1 MRKLFLFSMIIP
13 AALLASCDAN
23 KVNQQTGSDGTE
35 QQAPAIQNIGQTEAL
50 PMLNDTNVI
59 TIDVRTPGEV
69 LEGYIDGADL
79 FIDVNGD
86 FKSQIATLDKSKTY
100 LVYCRSGGRSTTA
113 AKMMEAE
120 GFNSIYNLDGGIS
133 SWSGPVKP

>member
-1 MRKLFLFSMIIP
+1 MRKLFLFTMVIP

-23 KVNQQTGSDGTE
+23 KGTQKEGNEGTE
-35 QQAPAIQNIGQTEAL
+35 QQAPVIQNIGQSEAL
-50 PMLNDTNVI
+50 PMLNDTNVV

-69 LEGYIDGADL
+69 LERYIDGADL

-86 FKSQIATLDKSKTY
+86 FKSEIAKLDKSKTY
-100 LVYCRSGGRSTTA
+100 LVYCQAGGRSSTA

-120 GFNSIYNLDGGIS
+120 GFTSIYNLSGGIS

>member
-1 MRKLFLFSMIIP
+1 MRKLFLITMIIP
-13 AALLASCDAN
+13 VALLASCDAN
-23 KVNQQTGSDGTE
+23 KGTQKKGGDGTE

-50 PMLNDTNVI
+50 PMLNDTNVV
-59 TIDVRTPGEV
+59 TIDVRTSGEV

-100 LVYCRSGGRSTTA
+100 LVYCRSGGRSSTA

-120 GFNSIYNLDGGIS
+120 GFNSIYNLSGGIS

>member
-1 MRKLFLFSMIIP
+1 MIIP
-13 AALLASCDAN
+13 IALLASCDAN
-23 KVNQQTGSDGTE
+23 KGTQNEGGEGTE
-35 QQAPAIQNIGQTEAL
+35 QKAPVIQNIGQAEAL

-120 GFNSIYNLDGGIS
+120 GFNSIYNLSGGIS